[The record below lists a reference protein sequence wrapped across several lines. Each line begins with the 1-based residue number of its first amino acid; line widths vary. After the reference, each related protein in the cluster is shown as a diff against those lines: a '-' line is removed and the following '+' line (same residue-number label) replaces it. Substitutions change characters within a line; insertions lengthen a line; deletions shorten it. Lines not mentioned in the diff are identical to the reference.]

1 MAASETILRIEGVSK
16 VFGSSERAV
25 TALHNVSL
33 EARPGEVVLVMG
45 PSGSGKTTLLT
56 IAGALLR
63 PTRGTVYLSNT
74 NVTQMDERRLAS
86 IRREK
91 VGFVYQSF
99 NLLEALTA
107 LENVRL
113 VMLDRIA
120 NGRLPR
126 DQARELLEVLGLGHR
141 LNSLP
146 RHLSDGEKQRVAIAR
161 ALAKNPDLILAD
173 EPTANLDTKRGHEVM
188 ELLRQ
193 KALETEKAVVIASH
207 DHRIRDIADRVLWL
221 EDGHLRPES
230 PEPLPSATPR
240 PEKRQQPPTAPRAG
254 QPL

>member
-1 MAASETILRIEGVSK
+1 MTTPELILSMQGVTK
-16 VFGSSERAV
+16 IYGSGEREI
-25 TALHNVSL
+25 TALADVDL
-33 EARPGEVVLVMG
+33 EARAGEVVLVMG

-63 PTRGTVYLSNT
+63 PTRGRVRICDTDITDMNE
-74 NVTQMDERRLAS
+74 NRLAS
-86 IRREK
+86 IRRDM

-113 VMLDRIA
+113 VTSDRMP
-120 NGRLPR
+120 NGGMSQDR
-126 DQARELLEVLGLGHR
+126 AREMLETLGLGQR

-146 RHLSDGEKQRVAIAR
+146 KHLSDGEKQRVAIAR
-161 ALAKNPDLILAD
+161 ALAKTPALMLAD
-173 EPTANLDTKRGHEVM
+173 EPTANLDAKRGHEVA

-193 KALETEKAVVIASH
+193 KALEMNKAVIIVSH
-207 DHRIRDIADRVLWL
+207 DHRIREVAHRVLWL

-230 PEPLPSATPR
+230 
-240 PEKRQQPPTAPRAG
+240 
-254 QPL
+254 